1 MKHYIWLQCST
12 DRQQKA
18 QMFAQDPN
26 TSNGEILILIM
37 VETST
42 PCSSVKNFTVLSG
55 PNMTTIA
62 QQICKHPLNRCNH
75 FLMMM
80 RYFICILGG
89 FPECFIPSC
98 S

>member
-12 DRQQKA
+12 DRNKK

-42 PCSSVKNFTVLSG
+42 PCSSVKNTVLSG
-55 PNMTTIA
+55 PV
-62 QQICKHPLNRCNH
+62 
-75 FLMMM
+75 
-80 RYFICILGG
+80 
-89 FPECFIPSC
+89 
-98 S
+98 